1 MLFLKC
7 LFVFKNPKISCDS
20 LVKLQRQLQN
30 FLQKKEFM
38 VEYNRLI
45 VNDHQ
50 IKVNERF
57 L

>member
-20 LVKLQRQLQN
+20 FVKLQRQLQN

-45 VNDHQ
+45 VNDDQ